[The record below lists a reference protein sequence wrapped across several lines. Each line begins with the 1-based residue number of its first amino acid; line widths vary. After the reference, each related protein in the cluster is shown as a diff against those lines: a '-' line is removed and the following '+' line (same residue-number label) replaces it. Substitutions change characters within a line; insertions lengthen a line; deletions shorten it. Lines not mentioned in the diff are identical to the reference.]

1 MKRRNL
7 MRFLSLMFDKS
18 GYKSNMSDFTD
29 NMNVEYIDN
38 AIQKLNTYAK
48 EDSLKDLI
56 SILEALKQ
64 DPHNES
70 LADKLTYTWRN
81 LGVYQGTVLTYV
93 PDFYTLIPDDI
104 FGDNLKK

>member
-1 MKRRNL
+1 M
-7 MRFLSLMFDKS
+7 
-18 GYKSNMSDFTD
+18 SNIAD
-29 NMNVEYIDN
+29 NMNVEYIDD

-48 EDSLKDLI
+48 EDSLKPLI
-56 SILEALKQ
+56 SILDALKQ

-70 LADKLTYTWRN
+70 LSAELTGTWRN

-104 FGDNLKK
+104 FGDNLNLKK